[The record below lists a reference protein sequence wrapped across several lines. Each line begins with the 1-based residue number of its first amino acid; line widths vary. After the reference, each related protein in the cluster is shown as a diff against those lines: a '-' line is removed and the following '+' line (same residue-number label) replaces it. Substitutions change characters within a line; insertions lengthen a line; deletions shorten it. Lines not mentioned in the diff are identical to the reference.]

1 MNATLCRTLKRMF
14 DEGFRQYT
22 GEIELR
28 VYEQLG
34 CKDQSRVYWICRWPI
49 LHCLGCNKRCTPKTP
64 EGFQVPL
71 VTALPNQLKGKDFSL
86 SPEEMVASKTLLR
99 VDEAAYCL
107 NVSERTVRK
116 LVDEGVLVRHLR
128 QPIRVTA
135 ESVREE
141 MGQVEW

>member
-1 MNATLCRTLKRMF
+1 MNATLCRTLKKMF
-14 DEGFRQYT
+14 DDGFRQYA
-22 GEIELR
+22 GEIDSQ

-34 CKDQSRVYWICRWPI
+34 CKDATRAYWICRWPI
-49 LHCLGCNKRCTPKTP
+49 LHCLGCNRRCTPKIPT
-64 EGFQVPL
+64 GFQVPL
-71 VTALPNQLKGKDFSL
+71 VTSSARQGSGKRFSL
-86 SPEEMVASKTLLR
+86 TPEEMVASKTLLR

-141 MGQVEW
+141 MERVEL